1 MSIKLKNFSKNRIL
15 LIGLILLM
23 AFTYSTTSR
32 VDAASLTTLSDKM
45 STVKVNT
52 AANHEIIFRTPSGA
66 DLATD
71 LIKITMPTGFTIGTV
86 DYTDIDVLHG
96 AANPPATELTL
107 AATASATDWGAA
119 FSGQVLTLTHPT
131 DAAAGDIA
139 ANDYVMV
146 KIGLNATGGNAQI
159 TNHTDAGSYVIQI
172 DVGPSGSPTDTA
184 KIAIVTVTNDKVVV
198 TGLVDPSITFSLSAN
213 ATAFGSM
220 LVSSVDTSDTNIVL
234 VCGTNAD
241 NGYMIYVNDTGNGT
255 NPGLYNAAADYTIGS
270 TTAAFAN
277 GPTVLST
284 GVEGYGIRAQ
294 GTAGT
299 PTIDSPY
306 NNAASGTVGGLE
318 VVQTP
323 LAHHD
328 GNMTANDSI
337 TVYHHAAVAAFSAAG
352 NYTDT
357 ITYVAT
363 GRF

>member
-1 MSIKLKNFSKNRIL
+1 MSITLKNFLKNRIFL
-15 LIGLILLM
+15 VGLVFVM
-23 AFTYSTTSR
+23 VFAYSSIPNAN
-32 VDAASLTTLSDKM
+32 AASLTTLSDKM

-52 AANHEIIFRTPSGA
+52 ASNHEITFRTPSGA

-71 LIKITMPTGFTIGTV
+71 LVKVTMPDGFTIGTV
-86 DYTDIDVLHG
+86 DFSDIDMFHG
-96 AANPPATELTL
+96 ASDPPSTELTL
-107 AATASATDWGAA
+107 AATPSATAWGAA

-131 DAAAGDIA
+131 DAAAGDLA
-139 ANDYVMV
+139 TNDYVLI
-146 KIGLNATGGNAQI
+146 KIGLNAASGNAQI
-159 TNHTDAGSYVIQI
+159 TNHTDAGSYVIQV
-172 DVGPSGSPTDTA
+172 DVGPSGSPVDTA

-198 TGLVDPSITFSLSAN
+198 TGVVDPSITFTLSAN

-220 LVSSVDTSDTNIVL
+220 PVSSVDTSDTNIVL

-241 NGYMIYVNDTGNGT
+241 NGYMIYVNDAGNGT
-255 NPGLYNAAADYTIGS
+255 NPGLYNSAADYTIGS
-270 TTAAFAN
+270 STAAFAN
-277 GPTVLST
+277 GPTVLSN

-299 PTIDSPY
+299 PTIDAPY
-306 NNAASGTVGGLE
+306 NNGAAGTVGGLKLA
-318 VVQTP
+318 QTP